1 MFSFLLSP
9 IGRYAALAVL
19 AIALTTYGIHS
30 IKQQAVAEIEAKANK
45 DELKRIG
52 NAVTAGDAV
61 DINPDRVRD
70 TDGHKR
76 D

>member
-1 MFSFLLSP
+1 MFSFLFTP

-30 IKQQAVAEIEAKANK
+30 IKKQAVAEIEAKANK